1 MASEAT
7 SNPTAADSSASTVS
21 AVAGGPLTT
30 STAKSWSR
38 NGWTDFHF
46 VAAIIAVGTAIWVCR
61 QAWSDIFLIAW
72 NDEEN
77 SHIFLVPF
85 VMFWLFWVRK
95 QRFRFCYPRGHWFGV
110 LLVALGWFLSWYGFN
125 NAVQAGWHLGAVV
138 MAVGGLVSVVGTDV
152 LRRFFPAF
160 VTLLFLV
167 PVPGLIRQAIAIPLQ
182 QWTAVI
188 TTETLTTFGVMV
200 SHSGSVLEINGMQVG
215 IAEAC
220 NGMRMVFALLL
231 VSYAFAFGTPLRNSV
246 RFFIVLISPLSAIL
260 CNVVRLSPTVW
271 VYGAFGEGAGKIFH
285 DLGGWVMLLVAF
297 GLLLAVKRLL
307 EWALVPVTPYVL
319 ARD

>member
-1 MASEAT
+1 MD
-7 SNPTAADSSASTVS
+7 SNKL
-21 AVAGGPLTT
+21 G
-30 STAKSWSR
+30 WSR
-38 NGWTDFHF
+38 NGWTDFHLL
-46 VAAIIAVGTAIWVCR
+46 ASAIVLASAVWVCR

-72 NDEEN
+72 SDEEN

-85 VMFWLFWVRK
+85 VMFWLVWVRK
-95 QRFRFCYPRGHWFGV
+95 QRLRFCYPRGQWVGP
-110 LLVALGWFLSWYGFN
+110 LIAAAGWFLSWYGYN
-125 NAVQAGWHLGAVV
+125 HAVQAGWHLGAVV
-138 MAVGGLVSVVGTDV
+138 MAVGGLVSVIGTDI
-152 LRRFFPAF
+152 LRRFAPAF
-160 VTLLFLV
+160 AALLFLV
-167 PVPGLIRQAIAIPLQ
+167 PVPGLIRQELAIPLQ
-182 QWTAVI
+182 EWTAFI

-200 SHSGSVLEINGMQVG
+200 SSSGSVLEINGMQVG

-246 RFFIVLISPLSAIL
+246 RVFIVLMSPLSAIL
-260 CNVVRLSPTVW
+260 CNVIRLSPTVW
-271 VYGAFGEGAGKIFH
+271 VYGVFGEGAGTLFH

-297 GLLLAVKRLL
+297 TLLLGLKSLM